1 MQKGV
6 HRLVSSREGVAAFAA
21 APVQD
26 DPAFLRRALA
36 VAATGTAKAQKVVDE
51 YLQDLADAE
60 SEPRA

>member
-36 VAATGTAKAQKVVDE
+36 AAATGTAKAEKVVEE
-51 YLQDLADAE
+51 YLADLAEADDE
-60 SEPRA
+60 RRA